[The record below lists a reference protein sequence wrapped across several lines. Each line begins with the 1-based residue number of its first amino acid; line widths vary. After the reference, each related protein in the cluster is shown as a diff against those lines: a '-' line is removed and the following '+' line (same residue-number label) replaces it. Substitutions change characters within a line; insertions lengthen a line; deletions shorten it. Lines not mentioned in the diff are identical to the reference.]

1 MTNVEAAHILDNL
14 AWLGTRD
21 EQDKVE
27 AAIRIAVEELRSGG
41 EKGMSD
47 LIRRQA
53 VLDLIAGW
61 TYDLCYKEDEWR
73 AAEEIENLPS
83 AQLSVPET
91 NVGDI
96 ISRQAAI
103 EAIKRAIWD
112 KYTVKDAIDAV
123 CNVPSAQ
130 ERKKGRWVSTD
141 DGWDGE
147 YFVCSKCGCPWTLI
161 EGSPEENGMNFCPN
175 CGADIRGD

>member
-1 MTNVEAAHILDNL
+1 MTNAEAAYILSNL

-73 AAEEIENLPS
+73 AEEEIENLPS
-83 AQLSVPET
+83 AQP
-91 NVGDI
+91 DI
-96 ISRQAAI
+96 IRCRNCKFASGDSRICMQFGHSPIGELDFCAWA
-103 EAIKRAIWD
+103 
-112 KYTVKDAIDAV
+112 
-123 CNVPSAQ
+123 
-130 ERKKGRWVSTD
+130 ERRTD
-141 DGWDGE
+141 
-147 YFVCSKCGCPWTLI
+147 
-161 EGSPEENGMNFCPN
+161 EE
-175 CGADIRGD
+175 